1 MYGSAII
8 KILGV
13 ITMTKGRLQMIKG
26 IIEFTGHN
34 LNEEVNGLKKVD
46 RIYSRTEKGR

>member
-1 MYGSAII
+1 
-8 KILGV
+8 
-13 ITMTKGRLQMIKG
+13 MIKG

-34 LNEEVNGLKKVD
+34 LNEEVNRLKKVD